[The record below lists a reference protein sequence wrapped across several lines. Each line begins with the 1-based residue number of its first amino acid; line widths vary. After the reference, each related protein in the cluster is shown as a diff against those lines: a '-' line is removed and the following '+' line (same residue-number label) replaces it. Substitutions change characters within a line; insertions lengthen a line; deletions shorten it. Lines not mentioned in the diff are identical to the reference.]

1 MAQSAV
7 KRSSSI
13 ILLIGAAALSC
24 FANAQVN
31 PAPQAPK
38 ELPPW
43 PPNPL
48 PSVKTIPSNHHIV
61 IEVRINVNRSDSM
74 NEIAL
79 YDLTE
84 DKEFRWDVAP
94 LAVRQAPPPG
104 KTRQAGWASGA
115 RKLFYAT
122 SASLHLISCDG
133 SDETLSLKMPG
144 GLQAPRGMTSYAV
157 SADGSR
163 LMYLLVVRD
172 PTDRQE
178 DPAGRLYNAVMMQP
192 ITGETPV
199 PLWTDEGYLSV
210 HSWSPDGQLVA
221 RTDSDGK
228 LLISDLHG
236 QSRIL
241 TEQTKGL
248 RGLKGL
254 EGLKIVSDITDVR
267 WSPDGRKLAYIQ
279 GGQRLTIVSPDGTD
293 SRVVE
298 FRNGL
303 GARLAVRSFSW
314 SPDSSRVVFRA
325 EAGSHCDRSAIGY
338 KIETGEFPCTLSFD
352 VFTAK
357 VDGTD
362 VKKINHH
369 SDPFFGELFW
379 IQ

>member
-1 MAQSAV
+1 MAQSALR
-7 KRSSSI
+7 RSSFMV
-13 ILLIGAAALSC
+13 LLIRAAALSC
-24 FANAQVN
+24 LAIAQAS

-48 PSVKTIPSNHHIV
+48 PSIKTILSSHQIV
-61 IEVRINVNRSDSM
+61 IEVRSYVNRSDSM

-84 DKEFRWDVAP
+84 NKELRWDVAP

-104 KTRQAGWASGA
+104 KTRQAGWAPDV

-133 SDETLSLKMPG
+133 SDETLSFKLPG
-144 GLQAPRGMTSYAV
+144 GLQAPRGMTSYAI
-157 SADGSR
+157 STDGTR
-163 LMYLLVVRD
+163 VMYLLVARD

-192 ITGETPV
+192 ISGDTPV
-199 PLWTDEGYLSV
+199 PLWRDEGYLSV

-221 RTDSDGK
+221 RTDSDGQ

-236 QSRIL
+236 HSRNL
-241 TEQTKGL
+241 PEQTKGL
-248 RGLKGL
+248 RGVSLR
-254 EGLKIVSDITDVR
+254 SDIEDVR
-267 WSPDGRKLAYIQ
+267 WSPDGRKIAYIQ
-279 GGQRLTIVSPDGTD
+279 DAQQLTIVNADGTD
-293 SRVVE
+293 SKVVE
-298 FRNGL
+298 FHDGHGSTL
-303 GARLAVRSFSW
+303 HVRSFSW
-314 SPDSSRVVFRA
+314 SPDSTRVAFRA
-325 EAGSHCDRSAIGY
+325 EAGTQCDKSAIDTEGS
-338 KIETGEFPCTLSFD
+338 PCPIAFD

-362 VKKINHH
+362 VRKISPHR
-369 SDPFFGELFW
+369 DPFFGELFW

>member
-1 MAQSAV
+1 MAQLAV

-13 ILLIGAAALSC
+13 FLLIGVAAMAC
-24 FANAQVN
+24 VANAQVT
-31 PAPQAPK
+31 PSPQAPK

-48 PSVKTIPSNHHIV
+48 PSIKVIPSNHQIV
-61 IEVRINVNRSDSM
+61 IEVRSYVNRSDSM

-84 DKEFRWDVAP
+84 NKEFRWDVAP

-104 KTRQAGWASGA
+104 KTRQAGWASGV

-144 GLQAPRGMTSYAV
+144 GLQAPRGMTSYAI

-192 ITGETPV
+192 VAGETPV
-199 PLWTDEGYLSV
+199 PLWSDEGYLSI

-228 LLISDLHG
+228 LMVSDLHG
-236 QSRIL
+236 QSRNL

-248 RGLKGL
+248 KGL
-254 EGLKIVSDITDVR
+254 SIRIDITDVR
-267 WSPDGRKLAYIQ
+267 WSPDGRKIAYIQ
-279 GGQRLTIVSPDGTD
+279 GGKQLTIVNPDGTD
-293 SRVVE
+293 SRIVE
-298 FRNGL
+298 FRSGQ
-303 GARLAVRSFSW
+303 GAGLAVRSFSW

-338 KIETGEFPCTLSFD
+338 KIETGEFPCTVSFD

-357 VDGTD
+357 TDGTD
-362 VKKINHH
+362 IQKINHH